1 MTWIVAAATVLFVL
15 GVQLALWS
23 CWTYRGLPSPWVD
36 VEAYRAARH
45 TAEGRMLLA
54 LLAVAAGL
62 ALIGL
67 LLAFAVTAF
76 AFGVLAGSWVSSH
89 PARYA
94 RDRPPG
100 GSR

>member
-54 LLAVAAGL
+54 LTSVTAGL
-62 ALIGL
+62 ALLGQWL
-67 LLAFAVTAF
+67 AVVVTGFAFAV
-76 AFGVLAGSWVSSH
+76 LAGHWVSSH
-89 PARYA
+89 PTRYA